1 MRPGY
6 IFFTG
11 PLIARYGP
19 ARNLQHI
26 ISTVNESSAPSDCQ
40 SSQWLQELT
49 ESRTDGTVIIGGG
62 KPVEDVKGYV
72 CAGMADVTVIV
83 GGDTA
88 DVHADLPAWNARP
101 KLLLLPRLGVV
112 QTQLAGSVRS
122 RAIRRGGGEGL
133 GLLR

>member
-19 ARNLQHI
+19 ARNLQYI

-49 ESRTDGTVIIGGG
+49 ESRTDGTVIGGG

-88 DVHADLPAWNARP
+88 DVHTDLPAWNARP